1 MPKIC
6 YIRRSF
12 SENSLQRIKQAV
24 DILNEYARQGYR
36 LTLRQLYYQC
46 VSRGLIPNT
55 PREYKNL
62 GSIINDARLA
72 GLIDWSHIED
82 RTRNLVSNNHWDGP
96 ADIVSACASQ
106 FQLEK
111 WADQQTR
118 VEVWIEKEALAGIF
132 EGVCTRLD
140 VPYFCCRGYTS
151 QSEMW
156 GGAMRMKGYIDAGQD
171 VLILHFGDHD
181 PSGIDMTRDIEDRVR
196 LFLGDQADHF
206 TLKRIA
212 LNMPQIKEYNPPPNP
227 AKDSDSRHTGYF
239 AEYGDESWEL
249 DALEP
254 AVLVALVEREVTR
267 VRDEEEWADA
277 VIREAEARRALA
289 GAAEHW
295 QPLANIMKKKRW
307 ISRDLQ

>member
-6 YIRRSF
+6 YISRSF

-46 VSRGLIPNT
+46 VSRGFIPNT

-72 GLIDWSHIED
+72 GLIDWNHIED
-82 RTRNLVSNNHWDGP
+82 RTRNLASNNHWNSP

-132 EGVCTRLD
+132 AGVCSRLD

-156 GGAMRMKGYIDAGQD
+156 AGARRMKGHIDAGQD

-196 LFLGDQADHF
+196 LFLGDQAGHF

-212 LNMPQIKEYNPPPNP
+212 LNMPQIREYNPPPNP
-227 AKDSDSRHTGYF
+227 AKDTDSRHTGYL

-254 AVLVALVEREVTR
+254 AVLVALVEWEVTR
-267 VRDEEEWADA
+267 VRDEEEWADT

-295 QPLANIMKKKRW
+295 KPLVNIMEKKRW
-307 ISRDLQ
+307 ISRDSQ